1 MKKEAFEAY
10 CLSFPHTHFDEL
22 WGACHV
28 YKVAGKMFAM
38 AVGNGETWQDV
49 YQFKATPMSFEL
61 LVDQGLARPAPY
73 SARNGWVELTSPDA
87 LSDDELKSYVAIAF
101 GLVVEKFTARKRR
114 ELKLGEFAE

>member
-10 CLSFPHTHFDEL
+10 CLTFPHTHFDEL

-38 AVGNGETWQDV
+38 AVGDGATWQDV

-73 SARNGWVELTSPDA
+73 SARNGWVELLSPDA
-87 LSDDELKSYVAIAF
+87 LTDDELKRHVAAAF
-101 GLVVEKFTARKRR
+101 DPVVGKMTAKRRR
-114 ELKLGEFAE
+114 ELGLGAFA